1 MDLSIFETMEAPQLR
16 SYLEF
21 LLWHYRVVDAFWFLY
36 VAEAFDQPT
45 AERMNERVWSRVPSM
60 AAKDLIRRFHI
71 EEKGLKGFVRALRF
85 FPWTLLVGYQI
96 EEKENEVFITVPNC
110 PTQEARLRRG
120 LNEFVCKF
128 MHQGEFQS
136 FAAGRR
142 PGHPGGMS
150 VRPTGPPSRRL
161 LLPVAFYLRVGILD
175 HLKQKSKYFWL
186 A

>member
-1 MDLSIFETMEAPQLR
+1 MDLSIFETMEAPPLR
-16 SYLEF
+16 RYLEF

-60 AAKDLIRRFHI
+60 AAKDLIRRFQI

-96 EEKENEVFITVPNC
+96 EERENEVLLTVPQL
-110 PTQEARLRRG
+110 PYPGGSLTPGPQRVRLQVHAPGRVSELCR
-120 LNEFVCKF
+120 
-128 MHQGEFQS
+128 
-136 FAAGRR
+136 GRR
-142 PGHPGGMS
+142 SGHPGGMS

-161 LLPVAFYLRVGILD
+161 LLPVAFYRRVRGG
-175 HLKQKSKYFWL
+175 
-186 A
+186 